1 MKNYALIF
9 AGGSG
14 TRMHSRSVP
23 KQFLKLYGKEI
34 IVYTLE
40 NFQKHKMID
49 GIVVAC
55 KKDRISF
62 LKQLVQDYGLTKVR
76 AIVNGGKTS
85 GESIFNALSELKKTE
100 QEPSVVLINDGVRPL
115 ISQELI
121 TECIKCTVKNGNAIA
136 CSPAT
141 ETILREE
148 KNRVTE
154 ILDRSLCT
162 S

>member
-40 NFQKHKMID
+40 NFQKHKMLD

-62 LKQLVQDYGLTKVR
+62 LKQLVQDYVRISVAFAIYYDTHTLT
-76 AIVNGGKTS
+76 A
-85 GESIFNALSELKKTE
+85 
-100 QEPSVVLINDGVRPL
+100 
-115 ISQELI
+115 
-121 TECIKCTVKNGNAIA
+121 
-136 CSPAT
+136 
-141 ETILREE
+141 
-148 KNRVTE
+148 
-154 ILDRSLCT
+154 
-162 S
+162 